1 MSNSVPSEGLTSA
14 QFDEA
19 LKAVGVDVTPVTVR
33 RWSHENLLTPP
44 LGATHRTKWRIESVG
59 EAALIF
65 MLREGDPLVTATPLG
80 VRLLLKLVRAMQTNA
95 VAWKRFWKDDDER
108 TVGDVTWH
116 PHGDPLHHSL
126 VIDGVTA
133 YFKAIA
139 GVHIREHRA
148 ISFSW
153 VKGPDRHEH
162 LKCTLEPPL
171 LDEDGQSLGN
181 SLQIPTFSKASLR
194 RIKNARLPEM
204 P

>member
-1 MSNSVPSEGLTSA
+1 M
-14 QFDEA
+14 
-19 LKAVGVDVTPVTVR
+19 TVR

-44 LGATHRTKWRIESVG
+44 QGATYRTKWPIESVG

-95 VAWKRFWKDDDER
+95 TTWKRFWKDDAER
-108 TVGDVTWH
+108 TVGDVTWR
-116 PHGDPLHHSL
+116 PDGDPMHHTL
-126 VIDGVTA
+126 VVDGVTA

-148 ISFSW
+148 ISFEW

-162 LKCTLEPPL
+162 LKCTVGPPHV
-171 LDEDGQSLGN
+171 DNDGQSIGT
-181 SLQIPTFSKASLR
+181 SLHIPTVPKASLR
-194 RIKNARLPEM
+194 RIKNAPPLTETP
-204 P
+204 